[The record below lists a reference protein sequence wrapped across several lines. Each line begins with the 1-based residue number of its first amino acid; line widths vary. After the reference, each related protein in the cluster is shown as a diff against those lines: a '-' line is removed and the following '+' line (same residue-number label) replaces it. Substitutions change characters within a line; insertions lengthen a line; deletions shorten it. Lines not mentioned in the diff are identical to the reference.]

1 VLNNSVIINY
11 LSIIFEFAYY
21 NGMPMTFHYIHLI
34 HKDIVVYTFNIQ
46 YPLCI
51 IFGNNDRETYNIWF
65 QRHPIIINYIVAR
78 YHNDETEWE
87 KNLIK

>member
-1 VLNNSVIINY
+1 MSLHPSYTQRI
-11 LSIIFEFAYY
+11 A
-21 NGMPMTFHYIHLI
+21 
-34 HKDIVVYTFNIQ
+34 VYTFNTQ

-87 KNLIK
+87 KKSNQMTIYTTVYFKNYKFSSCIRINNKLL